1 MSSQPLQA
9 SEAALET
16 ISKYFPI
23 ALVDT
28 VFFGA
33 LFNALEALG
42 FKSDNSIA
50 IVNTCR
56 DELARPLSNSFDK
69 TYGNSFNLSGI
80 AGILTAGTLGFNAAI
95 SHSPVS
101 EDGKEKYV
109 FFGSTHVAVDE
120 KGVEGLVLREGRAKP
135 SHACGAIVAIK
146 QEIDSNIQ
154 QDGVVHDDNV
164 EYGILKKKLFAK
176 NLGANPT
183 IFELTKATCEIIT
196 SDIEDHISK
205 TVDPKKSD
213 YVVITGVQIH
223 AGRLGGSWIPDAVI
237 DYIAPL
243 TSYVVIGGE
252 RHELKT
258 DGKSY
263 FPEKT
268 AA

>member
-154 QDGVVHDDNV
+154 QDGVVHDDN
-164 EYGILKKKLFAK
+164 